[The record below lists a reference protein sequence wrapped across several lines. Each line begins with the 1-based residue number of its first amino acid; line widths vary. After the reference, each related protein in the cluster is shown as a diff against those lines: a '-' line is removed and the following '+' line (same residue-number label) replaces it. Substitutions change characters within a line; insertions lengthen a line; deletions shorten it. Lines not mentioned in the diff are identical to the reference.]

1 MSDDIRESAPRTV
14 RDVADKGKVRFAR
27 EQRRQPTPGE
37 RILWHALRDGKLG
50 VRFRRQHPMKS
61 FVLDFY
67 CAELR
72 LAIELDG
79 ISHEGREEYDQWR
92 DEVLRSWGIRV
103 MRFSEAQVRDEL
115 RTVLKEIRAIVEN
128 G

>member
-1 MSDDIRESAPRTV
+1 MGDERRGNAPRTV

-27 EQRRQPTPGE
+27 EQRRKSTPGE
-37 RILWHALRDGKLG
+37 EILWHALRDQKFG
-50 VRFRRQHPMKS
+50 VKFRRQHPMKS

-67 CAELR
+67 CAERR

-79 ISHEGREEYDQWR
+79 ASHEGREEHDQWR

-103 MRFSEAQVRDEL
+103 MRFRETQVRDHL
-115 RTVLKEIRAIVEN
+115 STVLKEIRAAIEN
-128 G
+128 A